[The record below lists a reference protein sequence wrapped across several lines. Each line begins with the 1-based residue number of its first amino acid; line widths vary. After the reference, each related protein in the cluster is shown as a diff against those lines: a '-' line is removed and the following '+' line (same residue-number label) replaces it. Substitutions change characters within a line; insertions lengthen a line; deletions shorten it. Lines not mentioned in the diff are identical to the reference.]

1 MSQDTY
7 IEGYVEH
14 IIYRNA
20 ENGYSVLQLVLND
33 GEEEKVV
40 GKFPFISEGEYLS
53 AKGEYI
59 DNKNHGI
66 QFQVESYEIKIPDD
80 TKSMERYLGSGAIK
94 GIGPKLAAKIVK
106 KFKMDTFRIIE
117 EEGER
122 LSEIVGISEK
132 KAREIVVQFQEKQGM
147 RQAMMFLAEYGV
159 ANQLAVK
166 IYEEYGPQ
174 LYEVIRENPYRLA
187 EDISGVGFHTADE
200 IAKRSGIQLLS
211 NHRIRAGILY
221 ILQDEVANGNV
232 YYPLSKLKERG
243 ISLLQ
248 VDGELLEKNIMDLAI
263 DRKVVLKELGEEEAV
278 YLAKLYYL
286 ELKVANKLCELNVSF
301 KVKEEEEEAAF
312 LSIESEKK
320 MVLDEKQEEAIRAA
334 ARHGV
339 TIVTGGP
346 GTGKTTTINSMI
358 RYFEKTGQKLLLA
371 APTGRA
377 AKRMSEATGRD
388 ASTIHRLL
396 EVNGE
401 IEEKGHSRFE
411 RNEENPLEA
420 DVVIIDEMSMVDI
433 FLMDSLLAALVQGCR
448 LILVG
453 DVNQL
458 PSVGAG
464 NVLKDMIAS
473 KEFAVVKL
481 TKIFRQT
488 NQSNI
493 VINAHKINAGEV
505 IELSNQYTDFCF
517 LEKRQV
523 TDIAGIVVHLVKE
536 VLPKHFK
543 ISPMEVQ
550 VLAPMKKGELG
561 VEYLNKVLQSNLNPP
576 DDMKAEREV
585 RDTVF
590 RTGDKVMQIKNN
602 YKLEWEIR
610 NEKGFQVEKGI
621 GAFNGDVGVIRDISY
636 FSEEVIVEFDDKRVA
651 RYPFSSLDELELAYA
666 ITIHKSQGSEYPV
679 VVMPILQGPPVLF
692 NRNLL
697 YTAVT
702 RAKQSVSIIGSK
714 SKVLD
719 MIRNVRELK
728 RYTSLTQRI
737 IESKQEQ
744 MW

>member
-20 ENGYSVLQLVLND
+20 ENGYSVLQLVLTD

-53 AKGEYI
+53 ARGEYI

-80 TKSMERYLGSGAIK
+80 IKSMERYLGSGAIK

-248 VDGELLEKNIMDLAI
+248 VDGELLEKNIMELAI
-263 DRKVVLKELGEEEAV
+263 DRKLVLKELGEEEAV

-286 ELKVANKLCELNVSF
+286 ELKVANKLCELNVGF

-312 LSIESEKK
+312 LSIESEKQ

-339 TIVTGGP
+339 TIVTVY
-346 GTGKTTTINSMI
+346 
-358 RYFEKTGQKLLLA
+358 R
-371 APTGRA
+371 
-377 AKRMSEATGRD
+377 
-388 ASTIHRLL
+388 
-396 EVNGE
+396 
-401 IEEKGHSRFE
+401 
-411 RNEENPLEA
+411 
-420 DVVIIDEMSMVDI
+420 
-433 FLMDSLLAALVQGCR
+433 
-448 LILVG
+448 
-453 DVNQL
+453 
-458 PSVGAG
+458 
-464 NVLKDMIAS
+464 
-473 KEFAVVKL
+473 
-481 TKIFRQT
+481 
-488 NQSNI
+488 
-493 VINAHKINAGEV
+493 
-505 IELSNQYTDFCF
+505 
-517 LEKRQV
+517 
-523 TDIAGIVVHLVKE
+523 
-536 VLPKHFK
+536 
-543 ISPMEVQ
+543 
-550 VLAPMKKGELG
+550 
-561 VEYLNKVLQSNLNPP
+561 
-576 DDMKAEREV
+576 
-585 RDTVF
+585 
-590 RTGDKVMQIKNN
+590 
-602 YKLEWEIR
+602 
-610 NEKGFQVEKGI
+610 
-621 GAFNGDVGVIRDISY
+621 
-636 FSEEVIVEFDDKRVA
+636 
-651 RYPFSSLDELELAYA
+651 
-666 ITIHKSQGSEYPV
+666 
-679 VVMPILQGPPVLF
+679 
-692 NRNLL
+692 
-697 YTAVT
+697 
-702 RAKQSVSIIGSK
+702 
-714 SKVLD
+714 
-719 MIRNVRELK
+719 
-728 RYTSLTQRI
+728 
-737 IESKQEQ
+737 
-744 MW
+744 

>member
-20 ENGYSVLQLVLND
+20 ENGYSVLQLVLTD

-53 AKGEYI
+53 ARGEYI

-80 TKSMERYLGSGAIK
+80 IKSMERYLGSGAIK

-248 VDGELLEKNIMDLAI
+248 VDGELLEKNIMELAI

-286 ELKVANKLCELNVSF
+286 ELKVANKLCELNVGF

-312 LSIESEKK
+312 LSIESEKQ

-433 FLMDSLLAALVQGCR
+433 FLMDSLLLALVKGCR

-505 IELSNQYTDFCF
+505 IELSNRYTDFCF
-517 LEKRQV
+517 LEKHQITEV
-523 TDIAGIVVHLVKE
+523 AGIVVHLVKD
-536 VLPKHFK
+536 VLPKHFQ
-543 ISPMEVQ
+543 ISPMEIQ

-576 DDMKAEREV
+576 DGKKAEKEV
-585 RDTVF
+585 RETLF

-602 YKLEWEIR
+602 YKLEWEVR
-610 NEKGFQVEKGI
+610 NEKGFQLEKGV
-621 GAFNGDVGVIRDISY
+621 GAFNGDVGIIRDISY
-636 FSEEVIVEFDDKRVA
+636 FSEEVTVEFDDKRVA

>member
-20 ENGYSVLQLVLND
+20 ENGYSVLQLVLTD

-80 TKSMERYLGSGAIK
+80 MKSMERYLGSGAIK

-106 KFKMDTFRIIE
+106 KFKMDTFRMIE

-122 LSEIVGISEK
+122 LSEITGISEK

-147 RQAMMFLAEYGV
+147 RQAMMFLSEYGV

-174 LYEVIRENPYRLA
+174 VYEVIRENPYRLA

-232 YYPLSKLKERG
+232 YYPLSRLKERG

-263 DRKVVLKELGEEEAV
+263 DRKVVLKEMGEEEAV

-312 LSIESEKK
+312 LSIESEKQ

-433 FLMDSLLAALVQGCR
+433 FLMDSLLLALVKGCR

-505 IELSNQYTDFCF
+505 IELSNRYTDFCF
-517 LEKRQV
+517 LEKHQITEV
-523 TDIAGIVVHLVKE
+523 AGIVVHLVKE

-543 ISPMEVQ
+543 ISPMEIQ

-576 DDMKAEREV
+576 DGKKAEKEV
-585 RDTVF
+585 RDTMF

-602 YKLEWEIR
+602 YKLEWEVR
-610 NEKGFQVEKGI
+610 NEKGFQVEKGV
-621 GAFNGDVGVIRDISY
+621 GAFNGDVGIIRDISY
-636 FSEEVIVEFDDKRVA
+636 FSEEVTVEFDDKRVA
-651 RYPFSSLDELELAYA
+651 KYPFSSLDEIELAYA

-737 IESKQEQ
+737 IEAKQEQ

>member
-20 ENGYSVLQLVLND
+20 ENGYSVLQLVLSD

-53 AKGEYI
+53 ARGEYI

-80 TKSMERYLGSGAIK
+80 MKSMERYLGSGAIK

-106 KFKMDTFRIIE
+106 KFKMDTFRMIE

-147 RQAMMFLAEYGV
+147 RQAMMFLSEYGV

-174 LYEVIRENPYRLA
+174 VYEVIRENPYRLA

-263 DRKVVLKELGEEEAV
+263 DRKVVLKEMGVEEAV

-286 ELKVANKLCELNVSF
+286 ELKVANKLCELNVGF

-312 LSIESEKK
+312 LSIENERQ

-358 RYFEKTGQKLLLA
+358 QYFEKTGQKLLLA

-433 FLMDSLLAALVQGCR
+433 FLMDSLLLALVKGCR

-464 NVLKDMIAS
+464 NVLKDMIAA

-517 LEKRQV
+517 LEKHQV
-523 TDIAGIVVHLVKE
+523 TEVAGIVVHLVKD

-543 ISPMEVQ
+543 ISPLEIQ

-576 DDMKAEREV
+576 DGKKAEKEV

-602 YKLEWEIR
+602 YKLEWEVR
-610 NEKGFQVEKGI
+610 NEKGFQVEKGM

-636 FSEEVIVEFDDKRVA
+636 FSEEVTVEFDDKRVA
-651 RYPFSSLDELELAYA
+651 RYPFSTLDELELAYA

>member
-1 MSQDTY
+1 MSEETY

-14 IIYRNA
+14 IIYRND
-20 ENGYSVLQLVLND
+20 ENGYSVLELALSNGD
-33 GEEEKVV
+33 EEKVV
-40 GKFPFISEGEYLS
+40 GRFPFISEGEYLS
-53 AKGEYI
+53 AKGVYI

-80 TKSMERYLGSGAIK
+80 MKSMERYLGSGAIK

-122 LSEIVGISEK
+122 LSEITGISEK

-159 ANQLAVK
+159 ENQLAVK
-166 IYEEYGPQ
+166 IYEEYGPK
-174 LYEVIRENPYRLA
+174 LYEVIRENPYRMA

-200 IAKRSGIQLLS
+200 IARRSGIQLLS
-211 NHRIRAGILY
+211 AYRIRAGILY
-221 ILQDEVANGNV
+221 ILQDEVNNGNV
-232 YYPLSKLKERG
+232 YFPFSRLKERG
-243 ISLLQ
+243 KALLK
-248 VDGELLEKNIMDLAI
+248 VDEELLEKNVMDLAI
-263 DRKVVLKELGEEEAV
+263 DRKVVLKEIGEEEAV
-278 YLAKLYYL
+278 YLSKLYYL
-286 ELKVANKLCELNVSF
+286 ELKVASKLCELNVAF
-301 KVKEEEEEAAF
+301 TVKEEEEEAAF
-312 LSIESEKK
+312 LSIEQEKK
-320 MVLDEKQEEAIRAA
+320 MELDVKQEEAIRAA

-411 RNEENPLEA
+411 RNEDNPLES

-433 FLMDSLLAALVQGCR
+433 FLMDSLLLALVKGCR

-453 DVNQL
+453 DINQL

-505 IELSNQYTDFCF
+505 IELSNRYTDFCF
-517 LEKRQV
+517 LEKSQV
-523 TDIAGIVVHLVKE
+523 SDIAGIVVHLVKE

-543 ISPMEVQ
+543 ISPMEIQ

-561 VEYLNKVLQSNLNPP
+561 VEYLNKVLQNHLNPP
-576 DDMKAEREV
+576 DLKKVEKEV

-602 YKLEWEIR
+602 YKLEWEVR
-610 NEKGFQVEKGI
+610 NEKGFQVDKGE
-621 GAFNGDVGVIRDISY
+621 GAFNGDMGVIVDISN
-636 FSEEVIVEFDDKRVA
+636 FTEEVTVEFDDKRVA
-651 RYPFSSLDELELAYA
+651 RYPFASLDELELAYA

-737 IESKQEQ
+737 IEAKQEEL
-744 MW
+744 W

>member
-1 MSQDTY
+1 MSQDTS

-14 IIYRNA
+14 IIYRNE
-20 ENGYSVLQLVLND
+20 ENGYSVLQLVSIN

-53 AKGEYI
+53 AKGGYI

-80 TKSMERYLGSGAIK
+80 VKSMERYLGSGAIK
-94 GIGPKLAAKIVK
+94 GLGPKLAAKIVK

-122 LSEIVGISEK
+122 LSEITGISEK

-159 ANQLAVK
+159 SSQLSVK
-166 IYEEYGPQ
+166 IYEEYGSKV
-174 LYEVIRENPYRLA
+174 YEVIRENPYQLA

-211 NHRIRAGILY
+211 NHRIRAGILF
-221 ILQDEVANGNV
+221 ILQEEVANGNV
-232 YYPLSKLKERG
+232 YYPLSRLKERG

-248 VDGELLEKNIMDLAI
+248 VDGELLEKNVMDLAI

-286 ELKVANKLCELNVSF
+286 ELKVANKLCELNVGF
-301 KVKEEEEEAAF
+301 KVKEEEEQAAF
-312 LSIESEKK
+312 LSIENEKQ

-433 FLMDSLLAALVQGCR
+433 FLMDSLLLALVKGCR

-493 VINAHKINAGEV
+493 VVNAHKINAGEV
-505 IELSNQYTDFCF
+505 IELSNKYTDFCF
-517 LEKRQV
+517 LEKHQV
-523 TDIAGIVVHLVKE
+523 TEVAGIVVHMVKE

-543 ISPMEVQ
+543 ISPMEIQ
-550 VLAPMKKGELG
+550 VLSPMKKGELG
-561 VEYLNKVLQSNLNPP
+561 VEYLNKVLQNNLNPP
-576 DDMKAEREV
+576 DGKKAEKEV
-585 RDTVF
+585 RDTLF

-602 YKLEWEIR
+602 YKLEWEVR
-610 NEKGFQVEKGI
+610 NEKGFQVEKGV
-621 GAFNGDVGVIRDISY
+621 GAFNGDVGVIREISY
-636 FSEEVIVEFDDKRVA
+636 YTEEVTVEFDDKRVA
-651 RYPFSSLDELELAYA
+651 KYPFSELDELELAYA

-728 RYTSLTQRI
+728 RYTSLAQRI
-737 IESKQEQ
+737 VEAKQEQ